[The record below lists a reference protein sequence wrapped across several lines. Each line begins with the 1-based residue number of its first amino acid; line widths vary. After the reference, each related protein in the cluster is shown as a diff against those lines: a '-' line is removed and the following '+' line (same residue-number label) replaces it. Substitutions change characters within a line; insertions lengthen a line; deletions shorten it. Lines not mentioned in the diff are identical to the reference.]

1 MIRFALVLCIA
12 LTFVGCNRGNLV
24 YDKPYFDFDS
34 LVSKQIKLIGLSND
48 SIKKIA
54 VMDGK
59 TDVSVF
65 AVDTT
70 VIKNELEVFRQLDV
84 INKPLFKN
92 AYQLA
97 IDEKDNKSNL
107 RVRTYRLKNS
117 ARVKSAVPYVR
128 FFFLNDFQQL
138 KKIESLFE
146 ESNSLYTTHRKLMME
161 FEGAGKEARLKNYSV
176 SGFQK
181 MILNDSV
188 KFSIEGSVK

>member
-1 MIRFALVLCIA
+1 MIRFALVLCVA
-12 LTFVGCNRGNLV
+12 LTFVGCNRSNLV

-59 TDVSVF
+59 TDVSEF

-97 IDEKDNKSNL
+97 TDEKDNKSNL